1 MQSWHVSLV
10 QVQRGDVVLFEGLGE
25 GTEILKFE
33 EGTPTPVLYNDCPN
47 SFFLSID
54 LFNFRRVF
62 DKSLAD
68 TRDPTTMWLFRFRAD
83 KMAWFAKFA
92 VIELMLFT
100 ISWRKRAGAL
110 EISIIPFVYSGPPV
124 VRVLVVWCSFSKL
137 MAEFRAI
144 LTKWPQTCSISF
156 WMLISKKQIGHT
168 PRNGCFWVFPQVFEH
183 PTKAILWCLMVFWA
197 LKKWKCFLVEQGTLS
212 CFIKISKLG

>member
-1 MQSWHVSLV
+1 MSLV

-68 TRDPTTMWLFRFRAD
+68 TRDPTTM
-83 KMAWFAKFA
+83 
-92 VIELMLFT
+92 
-100 ISWRKRAGAL
+100 
-110 EISIIPFVYSGPPV
+110 
-124 VRVLVVWCSFSKL
+124 
-137 MAEFRAI
+137 
-144 LTKWPQTCSISF
+144 
-156 WMLISKKQIGHT
+156 
-168 PRNGCFWVFPQVFEH
+168 
-183 PTKAILWCLMVFWA
+183 
-197 LKKWKCFLVEQGTLS
+197 
-212 CFIKISKLG
+212 